1 MSLTAEKVLD
11 AKLHIWS
18 LKKESSPKTGK
29 YRQTV
34 FNGVVVID
42 PGAIADRLESAR
54 EKVQTARRDKKSILV
69 ICDKSMYVDEL
80 KALSEKEGFHYLS
93 EKVPPGFL
101 TNFDTLMVRIKDLNK
116 KLLFMDSE
124 DFLKLTKKE
133 QVSYKRAVKKVE
145 KIYWWVKNL
154 REKPELVIVFDGS
167 MMVSFLKEV
176 RKEDIDNIVFCSTD
190 FSQWWD
196 EEDIVVA
203 NMKSYKSIDFMMQY
217 LFSQ

>member
-1 MSLTAEKVLD
+1 MSLTTEKVLD
-11 AKLHIWS
+11 AKLHVWS

-42 PGAIADRLESAR
+42 PDMIAERLENAKKRVQEAR
-54 EKVQTARRDKKSILV
+54 GDKKSILV

-80 KALSEKEGFHYLS
+80 KALSAKENIHYLS

-133 QVSYKRAVKKVE
+133 QVSYKRSVKKVE
-145 KIYWWVKNL
+145 KIYGWVKTL
-154 REKPELVIVFDGS
+154 REKPDLVVVFDGS

-176 RKEDIDNIVFCSTD
+176 KKEWVDNIVFCSTD
-190 FSQWWD
+190 FSQRWD
-196 EEDIVVA
+196 EESVVVA

-217 LFSQ
+217 LFS